1 MLLIVRVT
9 SCTTEAS
16 VGGMAMVGVA
26 MGVVIVSVAGID
38 VVDFEFC
45 DVLVRLMKEFCGAVK
60 IR

>member
-1 MLLIVRVT
+1 
-9 SCTTEAS
+9 
-16 VGGMAMVGVA
+16 MVGVA

-45 DVLVRLMKEFCGAVK
+45 VVLVRLMKEFCGAVK